1 MRPQVSRLNWM
12 KALVLLSLLSALAAF
27 SSSCDRVGKANN
39 SKPSPASEMTAP
51 TVAVAKAER
60 QTLSQSQELLAEF
73 APYQEIDLHAKIAG
87 YVKNIYVDVG
97 DRVKQGQLLAV
108 LEVPEQQA
116 DLDQAQA
123 AVSSA
128 EEEVK
133 RTESQLGEAKAAYQV
148 AHITY
153 GRLAEVPKVNPHLI
167 AQQEIDEAQAKDLE
181 TEAKV
186 STSKAAISVARQK
199 LMEARASLDRIKTL
213 ITYTK
218 IQAPFNGTVTKR
230 YADTG
235 AMIPAGTSESNQ
247 ALPLVRLS
255 EDDVLRLILPVPESV
270 VGLIH
275 VGGPVEITVQS
286 LRRTFT
292 GTVWRFTDKVD
303 TSTRTMD
310 TEIYVK
316 NTDRV
321 LKPGMYASA
330 KLTLDRAPSAL
341 AVPVQA
347 VSFAQNKATV
357 WTVKQDNT
365 VEERPVTTGAE
376 TPSLVEIVSGL
387 KEGDLV
393 IVGNRSELKSGQRVE
408 PKVVELA
415 ASTERTP

>member
-1 MRPQVSRLNWM
+1 MGPRVSALNWIR
-12 KALVLLSLLSALAAF
+12 ASILIGLLGALALF
-27 SSSCDRVGKANN
+27 SSSCSNEGKA
-39 SKPSPASEMTAP
+39 SSSQAVSPNTETSA
-51 TVAVAKAER
+51 TVGVAKAER

-73 APYQEIDLHAKIAG
+73 TPYQEVDLHAKVAG
-87 YVKNIYVDVG
+87 YVKKIYVDVG

-116 DLDQAQA
+116 DLDQATA

-128 EEEVK
+128 EEEIK
-133 RTESQLGEAKAAYQV
+133 RTESLLGESQAAYQV
-148 AHITY
+148 AHLTY
-153 GRLAEVPKVNPHLI
+153 NRLAAVPKVNPHLI
-167 AQQEIDEAQAKDLE
+167 AQQEIDEAMAKDQE
-181 TEAKV
+181 SEAKV
-186 STSKAAISVARQK
+186 ATSKAAISVARQK
-199 LMEARASLDRIKTL
+199 LLEARAMLDRIKTL

-275 VGGPVEITVQS
+275 VGGQVEINVQS
-286 LRRTFT
+286 LHRNFT

-303 TSTRTMD
+303 TSTRTME

-316 NTDRV
+316 NTDRL

-347 VSFAQNKATV
+347 VSFEKNKATV
-357 WTVKQDNT
+357 WKVNSDDTLEEQQVTV
-365 VEERPVTTGAE
+365 GAE

-387 KEGDLV
+387 REGDLV
-393 IVGNRSELKSGQRVE
+393 VVGNRSELKAGQRVE
-408 PKVVELA
+408 PKLMALA
-415 ASTERTP
+415 GPGER